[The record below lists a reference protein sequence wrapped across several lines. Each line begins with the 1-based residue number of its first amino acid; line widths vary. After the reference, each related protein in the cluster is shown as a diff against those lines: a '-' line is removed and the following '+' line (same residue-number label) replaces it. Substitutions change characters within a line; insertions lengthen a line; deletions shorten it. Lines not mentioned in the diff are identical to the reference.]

1 MLGQRDGGSQ
11 ESMNQ
16 GVLTGRKDRLFN
28 LKAHQRLTSSSKA
41 APRKVPQT
49 VRGVRCSHARA
60 CGRCPHS
67 NQRTRALSNADNFI
81 TSMVLKGSNVSKFTK
96 LCLML
101 WKVGGDVCRAH
112 PAVYFSADSSI

>member
-1 MLGQRDGGSQ
+1 MLGQRDGGSR

-49 VRGVRCSHARA
+49 VQGVRCSHAGTS
-60 CGRCPHS
+60 GRRPHS
-67 NQRTRALSNADNFI
+67 DQRTRALHDADNY
-81 TSMVLKGSNVSKFTK
+81 
-96 LCLML
+96 
-101 WKVGGDVCRAH
+101 
-112 PAVYFSADSSI
+112 YFHGFKRVRCQQVHKTLPDAAESWR